1 MKDNS
6 TGAGSIRIDPVYNP
20 PQYDVYEI
28 EYLHGYNRGDARFE
42 NIVPGTYYL
51 RIKPEKYPDGESKF
65 VVNYSSN
72 SQITMEEV
80 NLSKQQRS
88 AILRQAMSSMIGELT
103 SYSLD
108 IKTKYEE
115 IVFANLFEEVGYGFV
130 GVRMKRTCPYR
141 ILIEV
146 DPKYSLSY
154 F

>member
-6 TGAGSIRIDPVYNP
+6 TGSSSTRLDPDYNP

-42 NIVPGTYYL
+42 NIVPGIYYL
-51 RIKPEKYPDGESKF
+51 RIKTEKYPDGESKF

-72 SQITMEEV
+72 SRITMEEV

-108 IKTKYEE
+108 VKTKYE
-115 IVFANLFEEVGYGFV
+115 
-130 GVRMKRTCPYR
+130 
-141 ILIEV
+141 
-146 DPKYSLSY
+146 
-154 F
+154 